1 VNPTSKH
8 EPLVD
13 DCFDANQ
20 RNFPE
25 TELAKYYG
33 KQVAWSRDGTSIV
46 ASGSTLEDLL
56 AEINKRGIDRFK
68 VVYDYV
74 PIPGESQLGWV

>member
-1 VNPTSKH
+1 MSPTSNYQ
-8 EPLVD
+8 PLVE

-20 RNFPE
+20 RSFPE

-33 KQVAWSRDGTSIV
+33 KQVAWSRDGSSIV
-46 ASGSTLEDLL
+46 ASGSTWEELL
-56 AEINKRGIDRFK
+56 AEIRTRGIDPFK